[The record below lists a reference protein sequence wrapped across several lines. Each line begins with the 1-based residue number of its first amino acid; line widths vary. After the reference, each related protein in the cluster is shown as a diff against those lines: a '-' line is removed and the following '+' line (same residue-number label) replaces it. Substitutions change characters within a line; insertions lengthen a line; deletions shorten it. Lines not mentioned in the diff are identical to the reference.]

1 MIRRILTIIAAATVV
16 LGFVPLA
23 MAYIYNPTSSSSG
36 TTAIAN
42 GGTNATSFTT
52 GQPIA
57 FDGTRL
63 ISTST
68 LSIVYGGTGTS
79 TQVTNGVSYYDGTK
93 ITSSATLLSFNGTS
107 LGIASSSP
115 SALLS

>member
-23 MAYIYNPTSSSSG
+23 MAYIYNPSSSSSG

-63 ISTST
+63 VSTST
-68 LSIVYGGTGTS
+68 LSIVYGGTGTT
-79 TQVTNGVSYYDGTK
+79 TQVTNGVNFYNGTTISSQPGFLFDGTR
-93 ITSSATLLSFNGTS
+93 LQL
-107 LGIASSSP
+107 
-115 SALLS
+115 